1 MSISTPEMMCDLL
14 EKQVKLLESA
24 GLRTEARDLTTET
37 MAFRIAQLGSCTHA
51 KTLD

>member
-1 MSISTPEMMCDLL
+1 MSINTPETMCDLL
-14 EKQVKLLESA
+14 EKQVKLLESD
-24 GLRTEARDLTTET
+24 GRHTEARNLTTET